1 MNPIAFAMRHPIT
14 MAMIVVALFGLG
26 GLAIYQMRV
35 DIFPEFNNP
44 QIYIIQNYNGMSPEQ
59 IEGLLVNQIETNL
72 QYVDGVKGVE
82 SQNIQQIALIKVSF
96 YPDTD
101 MSQAMAELVAQVN
114 RAAAFMPKGVLP
126 PQIMRMDPG
135 SVPIGYLVLT
145 SKSTSLGKLADLAE
159 YNIRPLIQKEVP
171 GTVGTAPFGANIRSI
186 VVTVDPDRLRS
197 YNLTPDDVSKALM
210 EGNVVIPAGNLYIRD
225 QMPMVPLNAMVDD
238 IHKLEEI
245 PLRAERNLYLRNV
258 ASVADAT
265 DLDYGYAM
273 VDGKRSVYIPIVK
286 KNTASALTVARE
298 IRDSMPRFK
307 SVLPEDVDIKYKF
320 DQTPTV
326 VEAIRSVATEGAIG
340 ACLTGLMVLIFLRD
354 WRSVL
359 VVVFNIPLALLGSLF
374 GLWCTKNTINIMTL
388 GGLALAIGML
398 VDEATVEV
406 ENIHAQME
414 HVKTIPRAVRLG
426 NSITA
431 VPRLLAMLCILS
443 VFIPAF
449 IMKEPMH
456 SLFVPLSLA
465 VGFSMITSYLLS
477 STLVPVLATWLLKG
491 PKELKDA
498 EEQDGEDERDDTDK
512 GDERAQD
519 KYKGFFG
526 RLRWYW
532 HRLWEKMMSLWPLN
546 KLRHHKEEHQPPPHP
561 QGEEHPHEARHEHP
575 PEGDAHRPS
584 EHRRSRRGGRHP
596 EPTRAPRDRPG
607 QGEEHGEG
615 QEEWM
620 QKGFFGKVQ
629 RVHVGIVSFS
639 IAWRWIVV
647 SAYLAAC
654 LLILVFVGMELGRE
668 LFPVTDMGQFVLR
681 FRMPPGTNYQLT
693 REAWVE
699 CLHTIQEEAGA
710 GNVEISMGFAGQQAP
725 NYAMNNM
732 ILFMRGPDDG
742 QMRVKLRED
751 SGVAIFPLQEKLR
764 KALPERLKPWLTGV
778 LRKEGYSAVDA
789 KERADR
795 LQFGFEPGDI
805 VSEVMSFGSP
815 TPIEVLASSH
825 HLEDARAFQEKV
837 MAALHSNQ
845 SLRDLQFHQELD
857 YPTIRVNIDRQKAN
871 LSGVTTEEVGRSVLE
886 ATSSSRML
894 YRNYWIDK
902 KSGRS
907 YQVQVQTPIARMTS
921 ESQVETLPLQRVSPG
936 LNLMVR
942 DVAHVGRST
951 MPGEFDRTQMQRYVS
966 ITANVEGEDLG
977 RAAKQIEEAVQKAG
991 QPPRGVHLEHRGQ
1004 VKPMNQMFES
1014 LAIGLAAA
1022 VFVILVLLT
1031 AYFQSPRLALI
1042 SIGAVPGVLC
1052 GVVLLLLVTK
1062 TTLNIESFMGTIM
1075 SVGVSVSNSVMLVT
1089 FISMEWQ
1096 KGTSVHD
1103 SAIRGAGERLRPI
1116 LMTACAMTIGMV
1128 PMSLGLES
1136 GSKMEAPLAIAVIG
1150 GLVLS
1155 TFATLL
1161 ILPAIYSIVMG
1172 DRKYEQPSID
1182 PEDPESKYF
1191 DGGEEA
1197 QGGDGQGP
1205 DGGKEDD
1212 GSKRGAQQEQGDGHE
1227 QGPGHSGRRRKR
1239 RRRRHS
1245 GHGHGPSQEE
1255 PKDHGSGAAEPK
1267 QSHENGGDQS

>member
-1 MNPIAFAMRHPIT
+1 MNPIRFALEHPIT

-26 GLAIYQMRV
+26 GLAIVEMRV

-72 QYVDGVKGVE
+72 QYVDGVKDVE

-96 YPDTD
+96 YPGTE

-145 SKSTSLGKLADLAE
+145 SQSTSLGKLADLAE
-159 YNIRPLIQKEVP
+159 YNVRPLVQKKVP
-171 GTVGTAPFGANIRSI
+171 GTVGTAPFGANVRSI
-186 VVTVDPDRLRS
+186 VVTIDPDRLRS
-197 YNLTPDDVSKALM
+197 YNLTPDDVAQSLM
-210 EGNVVIPAGNLYIRD
+210 EGNVVIPAGNLYIKD
-225 QMPMVPLNAMVDD
+225 EMPMVPLNAMVDN
-238 IHKLEEI
+238 IAKIKTI
-245 PLRAERNLYLRNV
+245 PLRNQRNLYIENV
-258 ASVADAT
+258 ATVADAT
-265 DLDYGYAM
+265 DIDYGYAM
-273 VDGKRSVYIPIVK
+273 VDGKRSVYVPIVK

-298 IRDSMPRFK
+298 LRDSMSDFK
-307 SVLPEDVDIKYKF
+307 SALPEDVDIRYKF

-326 VEAIRSVATEGAIG
+326 VDAIVSVATEGAIG
-340 ACLTGLMVLIFLRD
+340 ATLTGLMVLLFLRD

-359 VVVFNIPLALLGSLF
+359 VVVFNIPLALLGSIF

-406 ENIHAQME
+406 ENVHAQME

-426 NSITA
+426 NHITA
-431 VPRLLAMLCILS
+431 VPRFLAMLCILS

-477 STLVPVLATWLLKG
+477 STLVPVLAIWMLKG
-491 PKELKDA
+491 PKELKDVD
-498 EEQDGEDERDDTDK
+498 EQNGEGKEKDESK
-512 GDERAQD
+512 DENAHD

-526 RLRWYW
+526 RIHWYG
-532 HRLWEKMMSLWPLN
+532 HQMSEGVMSLWPLN
-546 KLRHHKEEHQPPPHP
+546 KLRHKEEPQQPPHREEQEHPARQEHP
-561 QGEEHPHEARHEHP
+561 QQERDEQKGEA
-575 PEGDAHRPS
+575 DAHQSS
-584 EHRRSRRGGRHP
+584 EKPRRNRRSRRGGKHH
-596 EPTRAPRDRPG
+596 EGNRDGQG
-607 QGEEHGEG
+607 QGEEHGKE

-620 QKGFFGKVQ
+620 QKGFFGKIQ
-629 RVHVGIVSFS
+629 RVFVRVVSFG
-639 IAWRWIVV
+639 IAWRWITVP
-647 SAYLAAC
+647 AYLAVC
-654 LLILVFVGMELGRE
+654 LLILIFLGMELGRE

-693 REAWVE
+693 REAWIE
-699 CLHTIQEEAGA
+699 CLHTIEEEAGP

-725 NYAMNNM
+725 NFAMNNM

-742 QMRVKLRED
+742 QMRVKLREG
-751 SGVAIFPLQEKLR
+751 SGVSIFPLQEKLR

-778 LRKEGYSAVDA
+778 LRKEGYSAQDA
-789 KERADR
+789 KERANHI
-795 LQFGFEPGDI
+795 QFGFEPGDI

-815 TPIEVLASSH
+815 TPIEVLATST

-837 MAALHSNQ
+837 MAALKPNHN
-845 SLRDLQFHQELD
+845 LRDLQFHQELD
-857 YPTIRVNIDRQKAN
+857 YPTVRVNVNRQKAN
-871 LSGVTTEEVGRSVLE
+871 LSGINMEEIGKSLLP

-894 YRNYWIDK
+894 YRNYWIDM

-907 YQVQVQTPIARMTS
+907 YQVQVQTPISRMTS
-921 ESQVETLPLQRVSPG
+921 NAQVGTLPLLAEG
-936 LNLMVR
+936 TWLNLMLR
-942 DVAHVGRST
+942 DVATVERST
-951 MPGEFDRTQMQRYVS
+951 MPGEFDRSQMQRYIS
-966 ITANVEGEDLG
+966 ITANVEGVDLG
-977 RAAKQIEEAVQKAG
+977 RASKQIEDAVQQAG
-991 QPPRGVHLEHRGQ
+991 KPPRSVHVEYRGQ

-1014 LAIGLAAA
+1014 LAEGLAAA

-1031 AYFQSPRLALI
+1031 AYFQSWRLALV
-1042 SIGAVPGVLC
+1042 SIASVPGVLS
-1052 GVVLLLLVTK
+1052 GIVLILLATK

-1089 FISMEWQ
+1089 FMSMEWQ
-1096 KGTSVHD
+1096 KGISIHD
-1103 SAIRGAGERLRPI
+1103 SAVRGAGERLRPI
-1116 LMTACAMTIGMV
+1116 LMTACAMTMGMV

-1136 GSKMEAPLAIAVIG
+1136 GSKMEAPLGIAVIG
-1150 GLVLS
+1150 GLLMS
-1155 TFATLL
+1155 TVATLL
-1161 ILPAIYSIVMG
+1161 ILPAVYTLIMG

-1182 PEDPESKYF
+1182 PDDPNSPYF
-1191 DGGEEA
+1191 DGGEESYPGKE
-1197 QGGDGQGP
+1197 GGEQENGKEGEEPENGKPNDRASKPKDKQKSGVQHGQGNDLRSDTP
-1205 DGGKEDD
+1205 
-1212 GSKRGAQQEQGDGHE
+1212 AH
-1227 QGPGHSGRRRKR
+1227 
-1239 RRRRHS
+1239 
-1245 GHGHGPSQEE
+1245 
-1255 PKDHGSGAAEPK
+1255 AADKSDNSPN
-1267 QSHENGGDQS
+1267 NGGNQS

>member
-1 MNPIAFAMRHPIT
+1 MNPIRFAMQHPIT

-26 GLAIYQMRV
+26 GLAVFEMRI

-44 QIYIIQNYNGMSPEQ
+44 QIYIIQNYNGMSPDQ

-72 QYVDGVKGVE
+72 QYVDGVKSVE
-82 SQNIQQIALIKVSF
+82 SQCIQQIALIKVSF
-96 YPDTD
+96 YPGTE
-101 MSQAMAELVAQVN
+101 MSQAMAALVAQVN

-145 SKSTSLGKLADLAE
+145 SQSTSLGKLADLAE
-159 YNIRPLIQKEVP
+159 YNIRPLIQKQVP

-186 VVTVDPDRLRS
+186 VVTIDPDRLRS
-197 YNLTPDDVSKALM
+197 YNLTPDDVAKALM
-210 EGNVVIPAGNLYIRD
+210 EGNVVIPAGNLYLKD
-225 QMPMVPLNAMVDD
+225 QMPIVLTNAMVDD
-238 IHKLEEI
+238 IHTIEEI
-245 PLRAERNLYLRNV
+245 PLRAERNLYIRNV
-258 ASVADAT
+258 AAVADAT
-265 DLDYGYAM
+265 DINYGYAM
-273 VDGKRSVYIPIVK
+273 VDGKRSVYVPIVK

-298 IRDSMPRFK
+298 IRNSMSRFK
-307 SVLPEDVDIKYKF
+307 SVLPEGVDIQYKF

-340 ACLTGLMVLIFLRD
+340 AGLTGLMVLIFLRD

-374 GLWCTKNTINIMTL
+374 GLWCSKNTINIMTL

-426 NSITA
+426 NYITA

-449 IMKEPMH
+449 IMEEPMH

-498 EEQDGEDERDDTDK
+498 QEQ
-512 GDERAQD
+512 GDEEHKPTDHQ
-519 KYKGFFG
+519 
-526 RLRWYW
+526 
-532 HRLWEKMMSLWPLN
+532 HRQ
-546 KLRHHKEEHQPPPHP
+546 EHD
-561 QGEEHPHEARHEHP
+561 GARRE
-575 PEGDAHRPS
+575 S
-584 EHRRSRRGGRHP
+584 Q
-596 EPTRAPRDRPG
+596 G
-607 QGEEHGEG
+607 QGDEHSEAKGQG

-629 RVHVGIVSFS
+629 RVFVRIVGFI
-639 IAWRWIVV
+639 IAWRWAVV
-647 SAYLAAC
+647 PAYLAAC
-654 LLILVFVGMELGRE
+654 LLILVLVGMELGRE

-681 FRMPPGTNYQLT
+681 FRMPPGTNYELT
-693 REAWVE
+693 REAWIE
-699 CLHTIQEEAGA
+699 CLHTIEEEAGA
-710 GNVEISMGFAGQQAP
+710 ANVEISMGFAGQQAP
-725 NYAMNNM
+725 NFAMNNM

-742 QMRVKLRED
+742 QMRVKLREGSD
-751 SGVAIFPLQEKLR
+751 IKVFAFQEKLR
-764 KALPERLKPWLTGV
+764 KALPKRLKPWLTGV
-778 LRKEGYSAVDA
+778 LRKEGYSDEEAE
-789 KERADR
+789 ERVGQLR
-795 LQFGFEPGDI
+795 FGFEPGDI

-815 TPIEVLASSH
+815 TPIEVLAASH

-837 MAALHSNQ
+837 LAALQSNPY
-845 SLRDLQFHQELD
+845 LRDVQVHQELD
-857 YPTIRVNIDRQKAN
+857 YPTVRVDIDRQKAN
-871 LSGVTTEEVGRSVLE
+871 LSGTTAEGVGRDVLE

-902 KSGRS
+902 ESGRS
-907 YQVQVQTPIARMTS
+907 YQVQVQTPISRMTS
-921 ESQVETLPLQRVSPG
+921 ESQVETLPLVKVSPW
-936 LNLMVR
+936 LNLLVR
-942 DVAHVGRST
+942 DVARVGRGT

-966 ITANVEGEDLG
+966 ITANVEGVDLG
-977 RAAKQIEEAVQKAG
+977 RVAKQIEQAVANVGK
-991 QPPRGVHLEHRGQ
+991 PPRGVHVEHRGQ

-1014 LAIGLAAA
+1014 LGIGLAAA
-1022 VFVILVLLT
+1022 VFVIFVLLT
-1031 AYFQSPRLALI
+1031 AYFQSPRLAFV
-1042 SIGAVPGVLC
+1042 SIGAVPGVLS
-1052 GVVLLLLVTK
+1052 GVVLILFVTN

-1089 FISMEWQ
+1089 FMSMEWQ
-1096 KGTSVHD
+1096 KGVSIHD

-1128 PMSLGLES
+1128 PMSLALES
-1136 GSKMEAPLAIAVIG
+1136 GSKMEAPLGIAVIG

-1161 ILPAIYSIVMG
+1161 ILPAIYTIILG
-1172 DRKYEQPSID
+1172 ERKFEQPSID
-1182 PEDPESKYF
+1182 PDDPNSAYF

-1197 QGGDGQGP
+1197 YPGR
-1205 DGGKEDD
+1205 E
-1212 GSKRGAQQEQGDGHE
+1212 GSEQEQGQKNGRG
-1227 QGPGHSGRRRKR
+1227 QG
-1239 RRRRHS
+1239 
-1245 GHGHGPSQEE
+1245 
-1255 PKDHGSGAAEPK
+1255 
-1267 QSHENGGDQS
+1267 NGGSRHPDHDEHSTQPENPPEHRRERS

>member
-1 MNPIAFAMRHPIT
+1 MNPIRFAMRHPIT
-14 MAMIVVALFGLG
+14 MLMIVVALFGLG
-26 GLAIYQMRV
+26 GLAIYKMRI

-44 QIYIIQNYNGMSPEQ
+44 QIYIIQNYNGMSPDQ
-59 IEGLLVNQIETNL
+59 IEGLLVNQIETQL
-72 QYVDGVKGVE
+72 QYVDGVKSVE
-82 SQNIQQIALIKVSF
+82 SRNIQQIALIKVAF
-96 YPDTD
+96 YPGTD
-101 MSQAMAELVAQVN
+101 MAEAMAAVVAQVN

-145 SKSTSLGKLADLAE
+145 SKGTSLGRLADLAE

-171 GTVGTAPFGANIRSI
+171 GTVGTAPFGANVRSI

-197 YNLTPDDVSKALM
+197 YNLTPEDVAKALM
-210 EGNVVIPAGNLYIRD
+210 EGNVVIPAGNLYLKD
-225 QMPMVPLNAMVDD
+225 QMPIVPTNAMVDD
-238 IHKLEEI
+238 IQKIGLI
-245 PLRAERNLYLRNV
+245 PLRANRNLYIQDV
-258 ASVADAT
+258 ASISDAT
-265 DLDYGYAM
+265 DINYGYAM
-273 VDGKRSVYIPIVK
+273 VDGKRTVYIPIVK
-286 KNTASALTVARE
+286 KNTASALIVANE
-298 IRDSMPRFK
+298 IRNSMERFK
-307 SVLPEDVDIKYKF
+307 SVLPEGVDVRYKF

-326 VEAIRSVATEGAIG
+326 KEAIRSVATEGAIG
-340 ACLTGLMVLIFLRD
+340 AGLTGLMVLIFLRD

-374 GLWCTKNTINIMTL
+374 ALWCTQNTINIMTL

-498 EEQDGEDERDDTDK
+498 ETDQPEARHHQPEAQARDGHGEE
-512 GDERAQD
+512 EWMS
-519 KYKGFFG
+519 KGFFG
-526 RLRWYW
+526 R
-532 HRLWEKMMSLWPLN
+532 
-546 KLRHHKEEHQPPPHP
+546 
-561 QGEEHPHEARHEHP
+561 
-575 PEGDAHRPS
+575 
-584 EHRRSRRGGRHP
+584 
-596 EPTRAPRDRPG
+596 
-607 QGEEHGEG
+607 
-615 QEEWM
+615 
-620 QKGFFGKVQ
+620 VQ
-629 RVHVGIVSFS
+629 RVFVPIVGFIVT
-639 IAWRWIVV
+639 WRWIVV
-647 SAYLAAC
+647 PAYLIAAV
-654 LLILVFVGMELGRE
+654 LVVVLVGLDLGRE

-681 FRMPPGTNYQLT
+681 FRMPPGTTYELT
-693 REAWVE
+693 REGWLE
-699 CLHTIQEEAGA
+699 CLRTIEEEAGA
-710 GNVEISMGFAGQQAP
+710 GNIEISMGFAGQQAP

-742 QMRVKLRED
+742 QMRVKLRDD
-751 SGVAIFPLQEKLR
+751 SGISIFPLQEKLR
-764 KALPERLKPWLTGV
+764 EALPKRLKPWLAGV
-778 LRKEGYSAVDA
+778 LRKEGYSEAEA
-789 KERADR
+789 EERASR

-815 TPIEVLASSH
+815 TPIEVLASST

-837 MAALHSNQ
+837 LAQMQSNKF
-845 SLRDLQFHQELD
+845 LRDVQFHQELD
-857 YPTIRVNIDRQKAN
+857 YPTVRVSVDRQKAN
-871 LSGVTTEEVGRSVLE
+871 LSGVSTELVGRSVLE

-907 YQVQVQTPIARMTS
+907 YQVQVQTPISRMTS
-921 ESQVETLPLQRVSPG
+921 ESQVETLPLEKVSPW

-942 DVAHVGRST
+942 DVATIGKGT

-977 RAAKQIEEAVQKAG
+977 RAAKQVEQAVQQAG
-991 QPPRGVHLEHRGQ
+991 KPPKGVHIEHRGQ
-1004 VKPMNQMFES
+1004 VKPMNEMFEA
-1014 LAIGLAAA
+1014 LGLGLAAA
-1022 VFVILVLLT
+1022 IFVIVVLLW
-1031 AYFQSPRLALI
+1031 AYFQSFRLALT
-1042 SIGAVPGVLC
+1042 SIGAVPGVLS
-1052 GVVLLLLVTK
+1052 GVVLILYFTK

-1089 FISMEWQ
+1089 FTMMEWQ
-1096 KGTSVHD
+1096 KGTPVRD

-1116 LMTACAMTIGMV
+1116 LMTACAMTTGMI

-1136 GSKMEAPLAIAVIG
+1136 GSKMEAPLGIAVIG

-1161 ILPAIYSIVMG
+1161 ILPAIYSIIMG
-1172 DRKYEQPSID
+1172 QRKFVQPSID
-1182 PEDPESKYF
+1182 PDDPDSLYF
-1191 DGGEEA
+1191 DGGEEK
-1197 QGGDGQGP
+1197 DR
-1205 DGGKEDD
+1205 GKEDSEQ
-1212 GSKRGAQQEQGDGHE
+1212 GEQPNQQENTPE
-1227 QGPGHSGRRRKR
+1227 PRRNR
-1239 RRRRHS
+1239 S
-1245 GHGHGPSQEE
+1245 
-1255 PKDHGSGAAEPK
+1255 
-1267 QSHENGGDQS
+1267 

>member
-1 MNPIAFAMRHPIT
+1 MTLSHGTPFAGMAVFVDLLDVIPVEVEGKLCENGPPDVPRKEPAMNPIRFAMQHPIT
-14 MAMIVVALFGLG
+14 MAMIVIALFGLG
-26 GLAIYQMRV
+26 GLAVYQMRI

-44 QIYIIQNYNGMSPEQ
+44 EVYIIQNYNGMSPEQ
-59 IEGLLVNQIETNL
+59 IEGLLVNQIETQL
-72 QYVDGVKGVE
+72 QYVDGVKSVE
-82 SQNIQQIALIKVSF
+82 SRNIQQIALIKVSF
-96 YPDTD
+96 YPGTD
-101 MSQAMAELVAQVN
+101 MAEAMAAVVAQVN

-145 SKSTSLGKLADLAE
+145 SKSVSLGKLADLAE
-159 YNIRPLIQKEVP
+159 YDIRPLIQKQVP
-171 GTVGTAPFGANIRSI
+171 GTVGTAPFGANVRSI

-197 YNLTPDDVSKALM
+197 YNLTPEDATDALM
-210 EGNVVIPAGNLYIRD
+210 KGNAVIPAGNLYIKD
-225 QMPMVPLNAMVDD
+225 QMPLVPTNAMVDD
-238 IHKLEEI
+238 ITKILDI
-245 PLRAERNLYLRNV
+245 PLRAKRNLYLRDV
-258 ASVADAT
+258 AKVTDAT
-265 DLDYGYAM
+265 DIDYGYAL

-286 KNTASALTVARE
+286 KNTASALTVANE
-298 IRDSMPRFK
+298 IRQSMSRFQ
-307 SVLPEDVDIKYKF
+307 SVLPEGVEIKYKF

-340 ACLTGLMVLIFLRD
+340 AGLTGLMVLIFLRD
-354 WRSVL
+354 LRSVL

-374 GLWCTKNTINIMTL
+374 GLWISKNTINIMTL

-465 VGFSMITSYLLS
+465 VGFAMITSYLLS

-498 EEQDGEDERDDTDK
+498 EKEGEPGASATEERPEHDAGRPDGRPQAERGNERDR
-512 GDERAQD
+512 DEDLGEQE
-519 KYKGFFG
+519 
-526 RLRWYW
+526 WI
-532 HRLWEKMMSLWPLN
+532 
-546 KLRHHKEEHQPPPHP
+546 HP
-561 QGEEHPHEARHEHP
+561 GL
-575 PEGDAHRPS
+575 
-584 EHRRSRRGGRHP
+584 
-596 EPTRAPRDRPG
+596 
-607 QGEEHGEG
+607 
-615 QEEWM
+615 
-620 QKGFFGKVQ
+620 FGKVQ
-629 RVHVGIVSFS
+629 RVFVRIVSFLV
-639 IAWRWIVV
+639 AWRWVV
-647 SAYLAAC
+647 GSAYLAGC

-693 REAWVE
+693 REAWIR
-699 CLHTIQEEAGA
+699 CLQTIEEEVGA
-710 GNVEISMGFAGQQAP
+710 ENVEISMGFAGQQAP

-742 QMRVKLRED
+742 QMRVKLRES
-751 SGVAIFPLQEKLR
+751 SGISIFPLQEKLR
-764 KALPERLKPWLTGV
+764 KSLPERLKPWLTEV
-778 LRKEGYSAVDA
+778 LRKEGYSAEEAEQRVRHL
-789 KERADR
+789 K
-795 LQFGFEPGDI
+795 FGFEPGDI

-815 TPIEVLASSH
+815 TPIEVVASSPR
-825 HLEDARAFQEKV
+825 LEDARSFQQRV
-837 MAALHSNQ
+837 MAALKPNHH
-845 SLRDLQFHQELD
+845 LRDVQYHQELD
-857 YPTIRVNIDRQKAN
+857 YPTIQVSIDREKAN
-871 LSGVTTEEVGRSVLE
+871 LAGVNTEGVGRSVLD

-907 YQVQVQTPIARMTS
+907 YQVQVQTPISRMTS
-921 ESQVETLPLQRVSPG
+921 QSQVETLPLKAEG
-936 LNLMVR
+936 TWLNLMVR
-942 DVAHVGRST
+942 DVARVGRGN

-966 ITANVEGEDLG
+966 ITANVEGTDLG
-977 RAAKQIEEAVQKAG
+977 RAAEQVEQAVQDAG
-991 QPPRGVHLEHRGQ
+991 QPPRGVLLDHRGQ
-1004 VKPMNQMFES
+1004 VRPMNQMFEA
-1014 LAIGLAAA
+1014 LGLGLIAS
-1022 VFVILVLLT
+1022 VFVILVMLT
-1031 AYFQSPRLALI
+1031 AYFQSPRLALV
-1042 SIGAVPGVLC
+1042 SIGAVPGVLS
-1052 GVVLLLLVTK
+1052 GVVLILLVTK

-1089 FISMEWQ
+1089 FMSMEWQ
-1096 KGTSVHD
+1096 KGASIHD

-1136 GSKMEAPLAIAVIG
+1136 GSKMEAPLGVAVIG

-1161 ILPAIYSIVMG
+1161 ILPAIYVIVMG
-1172 DRKYEQPSID
+1172 ERKFVQPSID
-1182 PEDPESKYF
+1182 PNDPISKYF
-1191 DGGEEA
+1191 DGGEESYPGREFVE
-1197 QGGDGQGP
+1197 GGHRERNGEEGRDR
-1205 DGGKEDD
+1205 
-1212 GSKRGAQQEQGDGHE
+1212 RGAE
-1227 QGPGHSGRRRKR
+1227 RKPR
-1239 RRRRHS
+1239 S
-1245 GHGHGPSQEE
+1245 EE
-1255 PKDHGSGAAEPK
+1255 RGSP
-1267 QSHENGGDQS
+1267 QHVPENRGDQS

>member
-1 MNPIAFAMRHPIT
+1 MNPIRFAMEHPIT

-26 GLAIYQMRV
+26 GLAIYEMRV

-44 QIYIIQNYNGMSPEQ
+44 EVYIIQNYNGMSPEQ

-72 QYVDGVKGVE
+72 QYVDGVKNVE
-82 SQNIQQIALIKVSF
+82 SQNIQQIALIKVKF
-96 YPDTD
+96 YPGTE
-101 MSQAMAELVAQVN
+101 MAQAMAELVAQVN

-159 YNIRPLIQKEVP
+159 YNVRPLIQKEVP

-197 YNLTPDDVSKALM
+197 YNLTPDDVSEALM
-210 EGNVVIPAGNLYIRD
+210 KGNVVIPAGNLYVKD
-225 QMPMVPLNAMVDD
+225 QMPMVPTNAMVDN
-238 IHKLEEI
+238 IQKIKEI
-245 PLRAERNLYLRNV
+245 PLRADRNLYIGNV
-258 ASVADAT
+258 ATIADAT

-298 IRDSMPRFK
+298 LRKSMERFK
-307 SVLPEDVDIKYKF
+307 SVLPEGVDIKYKF

-326 VEAIRSVATEGAIG
+326 VEAIKSLATEGAIG
-340 ACLTGLMVLIFLRD
+340 AGLTGLMVLIFLRD
-354 WRSVL
+354 LRSVL

-426 NSITA
+426 NHITA

-498 EEQDGEDERDDTDK
+498 EGQGEEGEYDGEDDEDD
-512 GDERAQD
+512 GHDED

-526 RLRWYW
+526 RMRWYG
-532 HRLWEKMMSLWPLN
+532 HRMGQWMMSLWPLS
-546 KLRHHKEEHQPPPHP
+546 KLRRHKEELQPHR
-561 QGEEHPHEARHEHP
+561 QEEEHPQEAQREQHAESD
-575 PEGDAHRPS
+575 GHRPQ
-584 EHRRSRRGGRHP
+584 EQRRRNRRSRRGKHHGDDN
-596 EPTRAPRDRPG
+596 RAPHDG
-607 QGEEHGEG
+607 EEQGEEQG

-620 QKGFFGKVQ
+620 QKGFFGKIQ
-629 RVHVGIVSFS
+629 RVFVRIVSFG
-639 IAWRWIVV
+639 IAWRWIAVPVYLVV
-647 SAYLAAC
+647 C
-654 LLILVFVGMELGRE
+654 LLILVLVGLLLGRE

-693 REAWVE
+693 REAWIE

-710 GNVEISMGFAGQQAP
+710 GNVDISMGFAGQQAP

-742 QMRVKLRED
+742 QMRVKLREGSD
-751 SGVAIFPLQEKLR
+751 VSIFSLQEKLR
-764 KALPERLKPWLTGV
+764 KALPQRLKPWLTGV
-778 LRKEGYSAVDA
+778 LRKEGYSAEEA
-789 KERADR
+789 KERADK

-825 HLEDARAFQEKV
+825 HLQEARTFQEKV
-837 MAALHSNQ
+837 MEAMKSNRH
-845 SLRDLQFHQELD
+845 LRDLQFHQELD
-857 YPTIRVNIDRQKAN
+857 YPTVRVDINRQKAN
-871 LSGVTTEEVGRSVLE
+871 LSGTSTDEVGKNVLE

-907 YQVQVQTPIARMTS
+907 YQVQVQTPISRMTT
-921 ESQVETLPLQRVSPG
+921 ESQVGTLPLLRNGSW

-942 DVAHVGRST
+942 DVAKIGKGT

-966 ITANVEGEDLG
+966 ITANVEGTDLG
-977 RAAKQIEEAVQKAG
+977 RASKEIEEAVEKAG
-991 QPPRGVHLEHRGQ
+991 QPPKGVHVEHRGQ
-1004 VKPMNQMFES
+1004 VKPMNEMFES
-1014 LAIGLAAA
+1014 LAVGLAAA

-1031 AYFQSPRLALI
+1031 AYFQSPRLALV
-1042 SIGAVPGVLC
+1042 SIGAVPGVLS
-1052 GVVLLLLVTK
+1052 GVVLILFVTK

-1089 FISMEWQ
+1089 FMSMEWQ
-1096 KGTSVHD
+1096 KGTSIHD
-1103 SAIRGAGERLRPI
+1103 SAVRGAGERLRPI

-1136 GSKMEAPLAIAVIG
+1136 GSKMEAPLGIAVIG

-1161 ILPAIYSIVMG
+1161 VLPAVYTIVMG
-1172 DRKYEQPSID
+1172 DRKFEQPSID
-1182 PEDPESKYF
+1182 PDDPNSKYF
-1191 DGGEEA
+1191 DGGEESY
-1197 QGGDGQGP
+1197 P
-1205 DGGKEDD
+1205 GKE
-1212 GSKRGAQQEQGDGHE
+1212 GG
-1227 QGPGHSGRRRKR
+1227 
-1239 RRRRHS
+1239 
-1245 GHGHGPSQEE
+1245 EE
-1255 PKDHGSGAAEPK
+1255 EKGQKNDKKNGKPHDRSSPAPAHAANP
-1267 QSHENGGDQS
+1267 QDNAHHNGGNPS